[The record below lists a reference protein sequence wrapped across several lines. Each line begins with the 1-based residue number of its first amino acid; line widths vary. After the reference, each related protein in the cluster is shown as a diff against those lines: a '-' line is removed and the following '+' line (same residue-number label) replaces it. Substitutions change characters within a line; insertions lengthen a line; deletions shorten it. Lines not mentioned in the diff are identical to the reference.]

1 MMEEYTVEYQKART
15 NLIFNPSFE
24 DNQFFG
30 SLVGC
35 TGSVQTYSSTPSPAS
50 LGSRYL
56 LVGSLNNSASNEY
69 ATPVNQS
76 RVVAG
81 KSYTASLY
89 AQNANL
95 FNANMR
101 IVVRFY
107 SVAGALLSTVNGV
120 DTNTVGGGA
129 AVRLFVGIVSAP
141 VGAYYASIAC
151 QFQRTNGQLG
161 FVARLDGFMLEE
173 LLDLPS
179 YFDPNSDSTAFWLGQ
194 AYASPSAILT
204 NEYVVMDDVQQISG
218 FIGRQQ
224 LADTF
229 EPSRMTI
236 SARYPTGYA
245 SPNSAFRVG
254 SLVHINRVGNAYRMW
269 TGRIRNVTVE
279 WDKPYDTSTSNGVGD
294 YITLECE
301 GAFADWGRLQG
312 NGLSVA
318 ASDLLTQISNVL
330 SGTNLQYGTTYTA
343 STAPLLGASTV
354 DDSLANWLNTA
365 CATVGATIKDGSD
378 NNIVGINGRDWV
390 GNLPVEF
397 SDTTNDNTHQVYDSI
412 VFDSVSADF
421 FTEVEVKTSSYGDVV
436 VSTGT
441 APFRTYR
448 VNTFSASAAQATDL
462 ANYLL
467 GVFGENGFGISQ
479 ISCKSEAQNS
489 WSLDLGYGWW
499 DIIGYA
505 TLVTF
510 RGSTFRCTVL
520 GSSFTATP
528 ESSTFTYYLADA
540 ALTPYLILDDA
551 VNGILDTNKLG
562 W

>member
-1 MMEEYTVEYQKART
+1 MEDYVVDYQQSRT

-24 DNQFFG
+24 DGQWFG
-30 SLVGC
+30 QVVATTATISTTAMFGTYSLSLV
-35 TGSVQTYSSTPSPAS
+35 STS
-50 LGSRYL
+50 
-56 LVGSLNNSASNEY
+56 NSDAAEY
-69 ATPVNQS
+69 ETPRNQS

-81 KSYTASLY
+81 KPYIGSLY
-89 AQNANL
+89 VRNL
-95 FNANMR
+95 GSGTRGMR
-101 IVVRFY
+101 VGIRFY
-107 SVAGALLSTVNGV
+107 GVTGTLIGEVTSSTVNV
-120 DTNTVGGGA
+120 AVGSGFA
-129 AVRLFVGIVSAP
+129 RLSASITSAP
-141 VGAYYASIAC
+141 LNSYYASVFI
-151 QFQRTNGQLG
+151 QYQRSGGAVGNNVLI
-161 FVARLDGFMLEE
+161 DGVMLEDNTANF
-173 LLDLPS
+173 LFP
-179 YFDPNSDSTAFWLGQ
+179 YFDPNMNTSAFWTGQ
-194 AYASPSAILT
+194 AYASPSAFLT
-204 NEYVVMDDVQQISG
+204 DVYVTMSDVQQISG

-236 SARYPTGYA
+236 SARYPTGFA
-245 SPNSAFRVG
+245 APNSSFRVG
-254 SLVHINRVGNAYRMW
+254 SLVRVRRNGVGYVMW

-279 WDKPYDTSTSNGVGD
+279 WDKPYSTSTSNGVGD

-318 ASDLLTQISNVL
+318 ASDLLTQVSNVL

-378 NNIVGINGRDWV
+378 NNIVGVSGRDWV
-390 GNLPVEF
+390 GNLPVQF
-397 SDTTNDNTHQVYDSI
+397 SDTTNNATNQVYDSI

-421 FTEVEVKTSSYGDVV
+421 FTEIEVKTSAYGDVT
-436 VSTGT
+436 VSTGV

-448 VNTFSASAAQATDL
+448 VNTFSASAAQANDL

-467 GVFGENGFGISQ
+467 GVFGENGFGIAE
-479 ISCKSEAQNS
+479 ISCKSEAQNT
-489 WSLDLGYGWW
+489 WGLDLGYGWW

-505 TLVTF
+505 TFVTF
-510 RGSTFRCTVL
+510 RGSTYRCTVL

-528 ESSTFTYYLADA
+528 ESSQFTYYLADA